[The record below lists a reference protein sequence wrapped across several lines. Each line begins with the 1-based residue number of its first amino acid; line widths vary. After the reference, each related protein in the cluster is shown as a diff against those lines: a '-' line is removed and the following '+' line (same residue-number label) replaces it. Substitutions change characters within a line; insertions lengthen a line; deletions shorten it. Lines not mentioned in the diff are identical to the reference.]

1 MVTHRKNSCLFLLCG
16 RHFQILWIVYPIG
29 GLYSISKL
37 CLCSY
42 CMYCSVSYWE
52 KHQRK
57 GVSLLTISAQVAH
70 IPICSLSSIFYLV
83 GLYHSHSFSVQQ
95 LFQFLIKK
103 SAKMATLQPCSSA
116 YPSNLSIMTSSMDI
130 FLAAAQMASG
140 SASPASFLIRSAA
153 SSALEQ
159 ADSDYLKFFM

>member
-1 MVTHRKNSCLFLLCG
+1 MTHRKNSCLFLLCG
-16 RHFQILWIVYPIG
+16 RHFKILWIVYLIG

-37 CLCSY
+37 CLCLY

-57 GVSLLTISAQVAH
+57 GVSLLTISAQVVH
-70 IPICSLSSIFYLV
+70 IPICSLCSIFYLV

-103 SAKMATLQPCSSA
+103 SAKMCYTPALFVSISLQFVHHDLIHGHLFGRST
-116 YPSNLSIMTSSMDI
+116 NGIRVSI
-130 FLAAAQMASG
+130 
-140 SASPASFLIRSAA
+140 PSFLFNQVGSFV
-153 SSALEQ
+153 SS
-159 ADSDYLKFFM
+159 